1 MLKLPGFINCK
12 KEAFSEQQLRS
23 ELAEVGEFCD
33 FGDLLRATST
43 IRVNNPSKA
52 MEAASNAR
60 FNRWSDGSWTLQIG
74 AQHFEVCPQ
83 SFCPDEHNLLFAR
96 HAEVSCLEASARLA
110 SKLTV
115 KPFMDQAGGSHRK
128 YLALAEA
135 TGKGMKVTKVRV
147 AATTVDPERQ
157 KQALVRMQQ
166 ERIRAKRK
174 LDAKKRNQEQR
185 AFDRVGRDGLSGRF
199 LEEEDGEED
208 DEYWEK
214 RSKDRTRQGNDED
227 EDEYDADFIDDDE
240 LVQVDDD
247 DDEEEAEKDIDTAE
261 AKPLTGRTSRLIFD
275 DDDDE

>member
-23 ELAEVGEFCD
+23 ELAEAGEFCD
-33 FGDLLRATST
+33 YGDLLRASTT
-43 IRVNNPSKA
+43 IRVRAEKSSKTRHPGF
-52 MEAASNAR
+52 ASNAR

-74 AQHFEVCPQ
+74 QQHFEVCPQ
-83 SFCPDEHNLLFAR
+83 SFRPDEHNLLFAR
-96 HAEVSCLEASARLA
+96 HADVSCLEAASTRVA

-147 AATTVDPERQ
+147 AATTTDPERQ
-157 KQALVRMQQ
+157 KQALVKMQQ

-174 LDAKKRNQEQR
+174 LDAKRRNQEQR
-185 AFDRVGRDGLSGRF
+185 AFDRVGREGLSGKF
-199 LEEEDGEED
+199 LEDGDEDED
-208 DEYWEK
+208 DQYWEK
-214 RSKDRTRQGNDED
+214 KSKGVGEDESIEN

-240 LVQVDDD
+240 LVQVDETEN
-247 DDEEEAEKDIDTAE
+247 DEPQT
-261 AKPLTGRTSRLIFD
+261 KPAGRTSRLIFD
-275 DDDDE
+275 DDDDDE